1 MISMK
6 CIYRCVLV
14 CLGFFLQISNRF
26 SATAEDFSAGSN
38 ILLLDINLADHFVL
52 SSCRAICDIDKIS
65 SLCNQVKI
73 TKMFFNTFFFLQNYI
88 KKVINIYVVIIYL
101 VCSP

>member
-14 CLGFFLQISNRF
+14 CLGFFFLQISNRF

-73 TKMFFNTFFFLQNYI
+73 TKMFFNTLFFFTKLH
-88 KKVINIYVVIIYL
+88 
-101 VCSP
+101 